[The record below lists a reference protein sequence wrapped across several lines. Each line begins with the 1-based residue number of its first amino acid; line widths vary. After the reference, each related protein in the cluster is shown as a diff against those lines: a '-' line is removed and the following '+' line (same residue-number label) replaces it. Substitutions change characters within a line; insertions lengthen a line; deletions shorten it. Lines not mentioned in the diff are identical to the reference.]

1 MCIFV
6 FHVPEMILNTDYFML
21 LFIKTLFYHKHIGIS
36 SILPWLQDMEGSPF
50 PGRTWKDLHSLAP
63 SYQGS

>member
-21 LFIKTLFYHKHIGIS
+21 LFIKTLFYHEHVSIP
-36 SILPWLQDMEGSPF
+36 SILKDPWLPVSREAELLSAKHP
-50 PGRTWKDLHSLAP
+50 WL
-63 SYQGS
+63 